1 VYNHAGHLSR
11 APPVADGSHR
21 GEPLRWSEVVLG
33 LHPFD
38 EVVHQAVNGAQAHR
52 RRRSQQ
58 IWLISGELVDEDEP
72 LPAEAQALM
81 VRLLPGQP

>member
-1 VYNHAGHLSR
+1 
-11 APPVADGSHR
+11 
-21 GEPLRWSEVVLG
+21 LG

-52 RRRSQQ
+52 RRSSQQ

-72 LPAEAQALM
+72 LLAEAQALM
-81 VRLLPGQP
+81 VRLLTGRPSSRYRRSGPRMPASVTATTPAV

>member
-11 APPVADGSHR
+11 APPVADGSDR
-21 GEPLRWSEVVLG
+21 GERLRWSEVVLS

-38 EVVHQAVNGAQAHR
+38 EVVYQAVNGAQAHR
-52 RRRSQQ
+52 RRSSQQ
-58 IWLISGELVDEDEP
+58 IWLISGELVDEDES
-72 LPAEAQALM
+72 LLADAQALM